1 MTSSPRI
8 EDVLRDRIIAEP
20 LAILDDQDVMRALVE
35 ANQKALGG
43 NVVDLRGISMERLE
57 DRFERLE
64 DTHRGVIAAAY
75 ENMAGTNQVHRA
87 ILRMLD
93 PLDFDTF
100 IADLN
105 GDIADILQVDCMR
118 LILETAQEQD
128 DPNLSRL
135 GDKLTV
141 AEPGFVESYLNL
153 GQRSSTAR
161 VLLRTVKN
169 KAHSIYGAAGGEIQ
183 SEACLKL
190 DLGIGRLPGMLLMG
204 CRDPQQFFPQ
214 QGTELLSFFAAV
226 FERAMRRWIS

>member
-1 MTSSPRI
+1 MTNSPRI
-8 EDVLRDRIIAEP
+8 EDELRDRIIAEP

-87 ILRMLD
+87 ILRVLD

-128 DPNLSRL
+128 DPNLSRF

-141 AEPGFVESYLNL
+141 AEPGFVEDYLNL
-153 GQRSSTAR
+153 GHRSSTAR
-161 VLLRTVKN
+161 VLLRTLKH
-169 KAHSIYGAAGGEIQ
+169 KAHPIYGAVGGKIQ

-190 DLGIGRLPGMLLMG
+190 DFGAGRLPGMLLMG
-204 CRDPQQFFPQ
+204 CRDPQQFLPQ
-214 QGTELLSFFAAV
+214 QGTELLAFFAAV